1 MLSLAKRVMAIYM
14 PLVANMAKDSPSIM
28 YAKVNFELLYDV
40 NLFISLSCLVPCMLK
55 IVHALIKFAQN
66 RDVFVCDYVN
76 IIKIC
81 QG

>member
-1 MLSLAKRVMAIYM
+1 MLSPTKRVMAIYM
-14 PLVANMAKDSPSIM
+14 PLLANMAKDSPSIM

-40 NLFISLSCLVPCMLK
+40 NLFISLSSLVPDMLK

-66 RDVFVCDYVN
+66 KDVFVCDYVV

-81 QG
+81 

>member
-1 MLSLAKRVMAIYM
+1 
-14 PLVANMAKDSPSIM
+14 VANMAKDSLSIM

-55 IVHALIKFAQN
+55 IVDALIKFAQN